1 MAITDEQLLEGED
14 SFEAF
19 KVAAG
24 ERAAAYF
31 TDDVVEENL
40 RAITTWGVENLPGG
54 FSAARNIG
62 FFELSFAQCLKAG
75 SLVRDPNWISKVDHR
90 AQLQKEHDA
99 LSAADSKTRYFADPE
114 YKLFID
120 RGKQ

>member
-1 MAITDEQLLEGED
+1 MAITDEELWAGED

-24 ERAAAYF
+24 DRVAPYF
-31 TDDVVEENL
+31 TENVVEDNL
-40 RAITTWGVENLPGG
+40 KTITRWGVENLPGG

-75 SLVRDPNWISKVDHR
+75 SLLRDSNWISKADRR
-90 AQLQKEHDA
+90 AQLQREHDA
-99 LSAADSKTRYFADPE
+99 LTAAESKQRYFDDPE